1 MKYQKGT
8 TEWKEMNFELCKEEI
23 LALEGNPFVRDSA
36 EIKAFCD
43 EYGVDVGV
51 GRDMYINKHYPTK
64 EEKETIQEEWISEH
78 KELCRKYYLNFIVE
92 VQEFIKTEPVPFE
105 ETEVPAEVIE

>member
-1 MKYQKGT
+1 MAYQKNT
-8 TEWKEMNFELCKEEI
+8 PEWKAENFEQCKLDI

-43 EYGVDVGV
+43 ETGMDVGV

-64 EEKETIQEEWISEH
+64 ELKETIQEEWIREH
-78 KELCRKYYLNFIVE
+78 KELCRKYYLNFIIE
-92 VQEFIKTEPVPFE
+92 VQEVMNAEKDAVPFAE
-105 ETEVPAEVIE
+105 E